1 MKTFKAGKQFLVF
14 FCVRSKKF
22 LADTNIVKR
31 FQKLIRKKGQLFSY
45 PFQWEQRESNPRP
58 SACKADALNQ
68 LSYAPKHPVF
78 KSGMQRYYYFSNLQ
92 TFCDIFAL
100 RTKNSLGNKHTAEG
114 TIGPVMRGVEGF
126 DDRNRG

>member
-14 FCVRSKKF
+14 FCVRGQE
-22 LADTNIVKR
+22 I
-31 FQKLIRKKGQLFSY
+31 LIRYKYSKTFSETDTKKGQLFSY

-92 TFCDIFAL
+92 TFCDVFSTSHKKFTQKQAH
-100 RTKNSLGNKHTAEG
+100 RRRHHWPCNEG
-114 TIGPVMRGVEGF
+114 RRGI
-126 DDRNRG
+126 R